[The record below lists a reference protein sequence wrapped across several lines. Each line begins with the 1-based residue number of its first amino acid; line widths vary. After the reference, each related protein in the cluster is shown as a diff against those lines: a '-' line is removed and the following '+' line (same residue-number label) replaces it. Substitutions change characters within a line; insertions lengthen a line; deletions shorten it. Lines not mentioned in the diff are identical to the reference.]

1 MRRAS
6 SIAVS
11 AVLLP
16 SVLALAACSASSAK
30 TNTAATGGA
39 SAAGATAPGGVP
51 AAGNVGLT
59 SAQANAA
66 INTAVGNATALHV
79 KGSMGSG
86 AQLVSMDIQFDKN
99 SAQGTL
105 VEGPTTIPFIAVNGT
120 SYIEFTSS
128 LLAAAGS
135 ETGQTSAAANQLL
148 LNKWVPST
156 SSLGSSIAS
165 SFTPFLSLSAFTKQV
180 TSNSD
185 KLTSDGTTTIAGQA
199 AANYKAVDTSQ
210 TPPVTE
216 IISLM
221 ENGPALP
228 IQVAGTGTEAGTM
241 NFTWNQPTTI
251 TAPPAGDIYSGPG
264 A

>member
-30 TNTAATGGA
+30 TNTAAA
-39 SAAGATAPGGVP
+39 SAPGVP
-51 AAGNVGLT
+51 AASNVGLT

-66 INTAVGNATALHV
+66 INSAVGNATALHV

-86 AQLVSMDIQFDKN
+86 AQLISMDIQFDKN

-135 ETGQTSAAANQLL
+135 ESGQSSAAANQLL
-148 LNKWVPST
+148 LNKWVSST

-165 SFTPFLSLSAFTKQV
+165 SFTPFMSLSAFTKQV
-180 TSNSD
+180 TSSSD
-185 KLTSDGTTTIAGQA
+185 KLTSDGTATVDGQA
-199 AANYKAVDTSQ
+199 VANYKDVDTSQ

-216 IISLM
+216 VLSLM
-221 ENGPALP
+221 QNGPALP
-228 IQVAGTGTEAGTM
+228 LQVAGSGTEAGTM
-241 NFTWNQPTTI
+241 TFTWNQPTTI
-251 TAPPAGDIYSGPG
+251 TAPPASEIYSGPG